1 MRQSDWQFTG
11 RALLFQEA
19 LKKKMNLTNPK

>member
-1 MRQSDWQFTG
+1 MQQSDWQFTG

-19 LKKKMNLTNPK
+19 LTKKMNLTNPK